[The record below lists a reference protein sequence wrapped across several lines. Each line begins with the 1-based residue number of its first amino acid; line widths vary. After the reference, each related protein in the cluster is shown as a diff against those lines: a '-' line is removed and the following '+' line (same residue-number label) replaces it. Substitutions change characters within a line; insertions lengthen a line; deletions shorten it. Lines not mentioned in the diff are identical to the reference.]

1 MERVYLDRVE
11 GDRAVLLCDP
21 DGRETLSMPARLL
34 PPGTR
39 EGAALDL
46 SLTPAPDDG
55 TKAEVED
62 LMGELFGDTDKR

>member
-11 GDRAVLLCDP
+11 GDRAVLLCGP
-21 DGRETLSMPARLL
+21 DGRETMSVPARLL

-46 SLTPAPDDG
+46 SLTAAREDR

-62 LMGELFGDTDKR
+62 LMGDLFGDTDKR

>member
-11 GDRAVLLCDP
+11 GDRAVLLCGP
-21 DGRETLSMPARLL
+21 DGRETLSVPARLL

-46 SLTPAPDDG
+46 SLTPATEDR

-62 LMGELFGDTDKR
+62 LMGDLFGDTDKR